1 MVQNFVVA
9 YLVISLP
16 VALLLWTVLAVAKR
30 GDDKSL
36 ESESLGDNR
45 FRESK
50 TASIKF
56 YSS

>member
-1 MVQNFVVA
+1 MVPIFLAA

-36 ESESLGDNR
+36 ASAGDDRSL
-45 FRESK
+45 ESK
-50 TASIKF
+50 SGSIKF

>member
-1 MVQNFVVA
+1 MVQIFVAA

-36 ESESLGDNR
+36 ESFGG
-45 FRESK
+45 
-50 TASIKF
+50 
-56 YSS
+56 

>member
-1 MVQNFVVA
+1 MVQIFVVA

-30 GDDKSL
+30 GGDKSP
-36 ESESLGDNR
+36 ESVGEGR
-45 FRESK
+45 FLKSK
-50 TASIKF
+50 TKSFKF